1 MKIFREFKYLNEL
14 GRILIVGCVLL
25 PIFLILAFVL
35 AFFSDLIIVDSLR
48 VVFGSIFVL
57 FLPGFVFSYLF
68 FPETKSSEKDSKGKE
83 IDILERTALSFALS
97 IAIVPLFAFYLN
109 LMGLKI
115 NLLNSFLEIL
125 FLIIVSCLIIY
136 FRWRRK

>member
-14 GRILIVGCVLL
+14 GKIVLIGGILL
-25 PIFLILAFVL
+25 PILLILSFIL
-35 AFFSDLIIVDSLR
+35 ASFSDLSIIDSLR

-68 FPETKSSEKDSKGKE
+68 FPETKSSEKESNGAG
-83 IDILERTALSFALS
+83 IDVLERIALSFALS

-115 NLLNSFLEIL
+115 SLLNSFLEIL
-125 FLIIVSCLIIY
+125 FLIVVSCVIIY
-136 FRWRRK
+136 YRRRRK